1 MSMKDSRGNS
11 GLMFLM
17 FPRNGRPGGEG
28 ISTVPSMFVLVVSL
42 MVVDVMRESRPEPVL
57 TRVKRKGYDLEDVG
71 DVADLETQ
79 RRRVWDSETHGD
91 LPYICGVRVAT
102 LHVCGYLGSAFGM
115 SCRTTAKVRKRVVA
129 LL

>member
-79 RRRVWDSETHGD
+79 RREGVGFRDAWRSTLYMWSEGSYFTRVWLSWLCLRNVMSYDSQG
-91 LPYICGVRVAT
+91 P
-102 LHVCGYLGSAFGM
+102 
-115 SCRTTAKVRKRVVA
+115 
-129 LL
+129 